1 MTIRPQ
7 NRHLKPIQPG
17 EVRNPAGRPKGSRN
31 KLNETFLQALAED
44 FEANGKEV
52 IEKVRKDRPQDYLK
66 VIAAVLPKRME
77 IEDAT
82 PARPASELTDDE
94 LATIISG
101 SNGTEKERHPES
113 VWGF

>member
-7 NRHLKPIQPG
+7 NRHLKPAKLG

-31 KLNETFLQALAED
+31 KLNETFMHALAED
-44 FEANGKEV
+44 FASNGKEV
-52 IEKVRKDRPQDYLK
+52 IEKVRTERPQDYLK

-82 PARPASELTDDE
+82 PARPAAELTDDE
-94 LATIISG
+94 LAAIISG
-101 SNGTEKERHPES
+101 SNGSEKTILRAH
-113 VWGF
+113 